1 MIKKNQNKRE
11 IVLISF
17 VSISE
22 KRSGLYHANFADVQM
37 DELNLGRGGR
47 EHLEF
52 YVSKSNKEIPTTQPP
67 LPREGL
73 LHRVLQADVLP
84 RDSVQAVRTLL
95 ATWLLVRTTSRT
107 S

>member
-52 YVSKSNKEIPTTQPP
+52 YNSKSNKEIPTIQPP

-84 RDSVQAVRTLL
+84 RGSMQAVRALL
-95 ATWLLVRTTSRT
+95 ASRILVRVDISD